1 MYAKKVN
8 LDFEIS
14 LTSKPI
20 IIKPLHKKGSF
31 VVLSICLDLR
41 QLVTRGGHE
50 NGMKN
55 ILDSDIALHAFG
67 SNCSFVASFMSIL
80 MHSLL

>member
-20 IIKPLHKKGSF
+20 IIKPLHKISSF
-31 VVLSICLDLR
+31 VLSICLDLR

>member
-1 MYAKKVN
+1 MYVKKVN
-8 LDFEIS
+8 LES

-20 IIKPLHKKGSF
+20 IIKPKGKKGFF
-31 VVLSICLDLR
+31 VPMICLDLR

-55 ILDSDIALHAFG
+55 I
-67 SNCSFVASFMSIL
+67 
-80 MHSLL
+80 

>member
-1 MYAKKVN
+1 M
-8 LDFEIS
+8 
-14 LTSKPI
+14 
-20 IIKPLHKKGSF
+20 
-31 VVLSICLDLR
+31 ICLDLR

-80 MHSLL
+80 MHSLLWMELVRQLVKEVV